1 MSLPGAKLKICIG
14 FSHFQKPVLENQ
26 IKLLLVAP
34 HKVGFRGHLSLWT
47 HILFEC
53 VTIANISFNQKKK
66 VRKKHILVIYT

>member
-47 HILFEC
+47 HILFEGDIFHFGHTFC
-53 VTIANISFNQKKK
+53 LNVLQ
-66 VRKKHILVIYT
+66 